1 MIKVIP
7 LSSLVKVFSD
17 EVPVAKPFDSVSCL
31 TNEKVQLQ
39 VAFCSDNDCDIDIKV
54 ESKIKD
60 NIKLYWVEEIYSKNP
75 VHILQDDY
83 TLRKKSGYFP
93 ELLRPLDGTFSA
105 KSGKWN
111 SVWLEIIPQPQIKAG
126 LQTISVVI
134 SCGDTIEKVQF
145 NIDVIDAKLPE
156 QKLINTNWF
165 HTDCIATHYGVEV
178 FSDKYWEYVK
188 NFLQVAVDYG
198 MNMVLTPLFTPPLD
212 TKVGKERPTVQLVGV
227 KLEKDKYTFD
237 FANLDKWIAMCEEV
251 GIKYFELSHLFT
263 QWGAKKCPKIMTN
276 VDGEQKRIF
285 GWDTKASGKKYRN
298 FLTAFA
304 EAFKPYLKD
313 KGLEDKVY
321 FHVSDEPF
329 AAVVRHYRK
338 ASKIVSELFG
348 EYKIMDA
355 LSNIKFYNKGL
366 VKLPV
371 PANDHIE
378 PFIGVVSDLWTYYC
392 CVQVKGVSNKF
403 FSMPSQRNR
412 VLGYQ
417 MYKYNVKGFLHWGYN
432 FWYKQFSVGPVDPFT
447 ETDAGG
453 SFPSGDSF
461 VVYPG
466 VDGKPLQ
473 SLRLKVFYDGF
484 QDMRACQLLE
494 DLVGKDKVMSIIE
507 EGVTPITF
515 ASFPHSDE
523 WQLGVREKIN
533 MAIKEAIANK

>member
-1 MIKVIP
+1 M
-7 LSSLVKVFSD
+7 LFRS
-17 EVPVAKPFDSVSCL
+17 
-31 TNEKVQLQ
+31 
-39 VAFCSDNDCDIDIKV
+39 
-54 ESKIKD
+54 
-60 NIKLYWVEEIYSKNP
+60 
-75 VHILQDDY
+75 
-83 TLRKKSGYFP
+83 
-93 ELLRPLDGTFSA
+93 
-105 KSGKWN
+105 N
-111 SVWLEIIPQPQIKAG
+111 SVWLEIIPQPENKAG
-126 LQTISVVI
+126 LQTISVVL

-237 FANLDKWIAMCEEV
+237 FANLNKWIAMCEEV

-263 QWGAKKCPKIMTN
+263 QWGAKKCPKIMAN

-304 EAFKPYLKD
+304 EAFKPYLKE

-378 PFIGVVSDLWTYYC
+378 PFIGVVPDLWTYYC

-533 MAIKEAIANK
+533 MAIKEALSNK